1 MAKVFTILMQL
12 TTDSVV
18 ICYSLTAADCDEIGD
33 CGVGFKNQIP

>member
-18 ICYSLTAADCDEIGD
+18 ICYSLTSADCDEIGD